1 MKMRAKIK
9 IGLDMVMTILLLL
22 QMGYHMF
29 AEGIHKWIGII
40 LSVLF
45 VFHYVL
51 NWMWYKSIFKGK
63 YAPARMFRTVTN
75 ILLTL
80 SMFGMML
87 SGLMLARDIFHFIPF
102 RANSFARLLHMSATS
117 WGFVLAALHMGQ
129 HFSIVV
135 GKLKRRDAIKKPV
148 WWSLRCVVAGIS
160 GYGWY
165 TFIKREIGKHMFLT
179 VQFAFFEFGEPFI
192 RFLLDYT
199 AIMVLYA
206 AIAYYFLKLLT
217 MWGKK
222 KMDNGK

>member
-9 IGLDMVMTILLLL
+9 MGLDIAMTISLLL

-29 AEGIHKWIGII
+29 AEGIHKWIGIM

-45 VFHYVL
+45 VFHHIL
-51 NWMWYKSIFKGK
+51 NWKWYRSIFKRK
-63 YAPARMFRTVTN
+63 YA
-75 ILLTL
+75 
-80 SMFGMML
+80 S
-87 SGLMLARDIFHFIPF
+87 ARDIFHFIPF

-117 WGFVLAALHMGQ
+117 WGLVPAALHMGQ

-135 GKLKRRDAIKKPV
+135 RKLKRRDIIKKPV

-179 VQFAFFEFGEPFI
+179 VQFVFFEFGEPGK
-192 RFLLDYT
+192 
-199 AIMVLYA
+199 LY
-206 AIAYYFLKLLT
+206 LRTGNCLV
-217 MWGKK
+217 
-222 KMDNGK
+222 